1 MEVILVI
8 ALVIVGGVLSL
19 KLKAGF
25 KFNYRMAM
33 GYIII
38 AFVIATSS
46 GLFFL
51 AGIKTAFV
59 LKGLTFVSGLAGYLS
74 RLVLGY
80 LIVTVFTGLASPDA
94 DEQHVKRILRLTLRG
109 ATILAGLS
117 FIIESFWKALHFGKM
132 ACFFN
137 VSGYPLWFLYL
148 IMIAEAL
155 GGLGILLHFKL
166 KTGPV
171 AAAGLML
178 IMIGALYTHSH
189 NKDPLSDSYAAI
201 GEFITLGLMQALYY
215 FELASKPHSS
225 NYSLSPE

>member
-1 MEVILVI
+1 
-8 ALVIVGGVLSL
+8 
-19 KLKAGF
+19 
-25 KFNYRMAM
+25 MAM

-38 AFVIATSS
+38 AFVIAISS
-46 GLFFL
+46 GLYFL

-59 LKGLTFVSGLAGYLS
+59 LKALVFISGLAGYLS
-74 RLVLGY
+74 RVMLGY
-80 LIVTVFTGLASPDA
+80 LIVNIFTGTTSPDA
-94 DEQHVKRILRLTLRG
+94 DEQNVKRLLRLSLWG

-117 FIIESFWKALHFGKM
+117 FVIESFWKGLHFGKM

-137 VSGYPLWFLYL
+137 ISGYPVWFLYL

-189 NKDPLSDSYAAI
+189 NKDPLADSYAAI

-215 FELASKPHSS
+215 FEQAVKPHSS
-225 NYSLSPE
+225 NYSLSPEHINPIK